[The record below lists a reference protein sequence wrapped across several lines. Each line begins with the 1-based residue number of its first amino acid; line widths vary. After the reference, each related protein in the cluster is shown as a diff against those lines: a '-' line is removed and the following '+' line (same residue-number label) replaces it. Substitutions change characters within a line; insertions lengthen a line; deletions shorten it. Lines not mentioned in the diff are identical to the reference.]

1 LYRDNGDK
9 AGDPRT
15 SSKEAQA
22 FSTENENPFMHYKPN
37 YKQTSI
43 FIKRFFGEWSYEDIA
58 QAHDLKTPHAAM
70 KLYHAAVKRL
80 LAIII
85 EMDAVKKMT
94 PEERRKAG
102 VAKSKRYLEKN
113 RDKVNA
119 RRREHYRK
127 NKERINAKR
136 RAKYSRRPKPDTI

>member
-1 LYRDNGDK
+1 MHLSNCISGRG
-9 AGDPRT
+9 T
-15 SSKEAQA
+15 SQ
-22 FSTENENPFMHYKPN
+22 H
-37 YKQTSI
+37 
-43 FIKRFFGEWSYEDIA
+43 EDIA